1 MEEERLEQLRE
12 IFRMIIKDVI
22 NDTRKRQEHIYPLQE
37 EKYIQKIVNSL
48 VFEVKKRMD
57 K

>member
-22 NDTRKRQEHIYPLQE
+22 NNTRKRQEHIYPLQE